1 MIIDYKNTKQIYVD
15 LGDLYVTIPWAIL
28 LPEYKDTSLLRRTLE
43 TKNEI
48 EGKEILIV
56 NVKSE
61 RTAIHINTMRFL
73 HGGSEIA
80 TFVCKKG
87 EYEPIYDDEEIKTTI
102 RDIKIKE
109 LGVYEK

>member
-15 LGDLYVTIPWAIL
+15 LGDLYVTMPWTTI
-28 LPEYKDTSLLRRTLE
+28 LPEHKDASLLRRTLE

-56 NVKSE
+56 KKSE
-61 RTAIHINTMRFL
+61 QTAILINAMRFL
-73 HGGSEIA
+73 HGGSENA
-80 TFVCKKG
+80 TFVCNKG
-87 EYEPIYDDEEIKTTI
+87 EYEPIYDEEEIKTTA

-109 LGVYEK
+109 LGV

>member
-15 LGDLYVTIPWAIL
+15 LGDLYVTIPWTIL
-28 LPEYKDTSLLRRTLE
+28 LPEHKDTSLLRRTLE

-56 NVKSE
+56 KKSE
-61 RTAIHINTMRFL
+61 QTAILINTMRFL
-73 HGGSEIA
+73 HGGSKNA

-87 EYEPIYDDEEIKTTI
+87 EYEPIYDEEEIKTTI